1 MITLTLWKENIS
13 DWSIDIKNREEYNT
27 VEQRF
32 NCSIVQSRETEIK
45 MTRMI
50 NDMEVCECST
60 IHEDVVKAVR
70 NKMPDEE
77 VTMDLADTFKVFS
90 DYTRVKILC
99 ALLNH
104 EMCVCDI
111 SALLGMTKSAVSH
124 QLRTLKQSNLVK
136 NRREGKVVYYSI
148 ADEHVETIISN
159 GMEHV
164 LE

>member
-1 MITLTLWKENIS
+1 MAKITENIDS
-13 DWSIDIKNREEYNT
+13 CDCN
-27 VEQRF
+27 
-32 NCSIVQSRETEIK
+32 
-45 MTRMI
+45 
-50 NDMEVCECST
+50 T
-60 IHEDVVKAVR
+60 IHEEVVKEVLES
-70 NKMPDEE
+70 MPSDE
-77 VTMDLADTFKVFS
+77 VAMDLADTFKVFS
-90 DYTRVKILC
+90 DFTRVKILL

-124 QLRTLKQSNLVK
+124 QLRTLKQANLVK
-136 NRREGKVVYYSI
+136 NRRDGKVVYYSI